1 MLNKIDGN
9 ILFDFYGPL
18 LTDHQNEVL
27 NDYYYDDLSMS
38 EIADNYNVSKSA
50 ISDLINRSILQM
62 NEYEE
67 KLHLIKNSKSIDTL
81 IDKMDKDLN
90 VPKKYIKEL
99 KKLNR
104 G

>member
-9 ILFDFYGPL
+9 ILFDYYGNL
-18 LTDHQNEVL
+18 LTDHQVEVL

-38 EIADNYNVSKSA
+38 EIATNYNVSKSA
-50 ISDLINRSILQM
+50 ISDLINRSISQM

-67 KLHLIKNSKSIDTL
+67 KLNLIKNAKTFDIL
-81 IDKMDKDLN
+81 IDKMDKDLD
-90 VPKKYIKEL
+90 VPRKYIKEL